1 MPQLLNRDGNPIEY
15 KKEKYVSV
23 GFNADLAD
31 EVIAVIEAMPERWD
45 QETWATSEK
54 CPDPEKD
61 ILEEGW
67 SCGTGMCFA
76 GWSVAIGHE
85 LEWIESNSPY
95 SPGCFAIPAGEA
107 EIPSFMPVRESYV
120 KGMTIQQ
127 AARYLLGITEGEA
140 DDLFNG
146 DNDLEDIKQRVEKLK
161 RKYAKREAA

>member
-1 MPQLLNRDGNPIEY
+1 MPQLLDRDGNPIEY
-15 KKEKYVSV
+15 KKEKYESV

-54 CPDPEKD
+54 CPDPDKD

-85 LEWIESNSPY
+85 LEWIESNSQFYPC
-95 SPGCFAIPAGEA
+95 CFAIPAGEA
-107 EIPSFMPVRESYV
+107 EIPSFMPARESYAQ
-120 KGMTIQQ
+120 GMTIEE
-127 AARYLLGITEGEA
+127 AARYLLGITVSEA
-140 DDLFNG
+140 DALFAAGSN
-146 DNDLEDIKQRVEKLK
+146 LEDIKQHVAKLK

>member
-45 QETWATSEK
+45 QEAWAMSKK

-67 SCGTGMCFA
+67 SCETGMCFA
-76 GWSVAIGHE
+76 GWAVAIGHE
-85 LEWIESNSPY
+85 LEWIDTDSRIY
-95 SPGCFAIPAGEA
+95 PGCFAIPAGEA
-107 EIPSFMPVRESYV
+107 EIPSLMPARESYV
-120 KGMTIQQ
+120 QGMTIAQ
-127 AARYLLGITEGEA
+127 AATYLLGITEYEA
-140 DDLFNG
+140 DRLFYSGN
-146 DNDLEDIKQRVEKLK
+146 NLEDIKQRVERLK
-161 RKYAKREAA
+161 WKYSKREAA